1 MLWQYEHSGRRK
13 CRREIGKAGMR
24 LFNYNAY
31 EYYVPDTRS
40 TPYNQKSFKF
50 QEPTTCFLNEA

>member
-13 CRREIGKAGMR
+13 GRREIGKAGMM

-31 EYYVPDTRS
+31 EYYVQIPGVHHTIKRVS
-40 TPYNQKSFKF
+40 SFKN
-50 QEPTTCFLNEA
+50 QQHAS